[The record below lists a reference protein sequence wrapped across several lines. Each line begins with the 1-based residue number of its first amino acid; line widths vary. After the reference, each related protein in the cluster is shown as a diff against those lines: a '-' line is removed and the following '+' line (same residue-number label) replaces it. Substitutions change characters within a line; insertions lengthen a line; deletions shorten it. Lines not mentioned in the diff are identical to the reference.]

1 MGNCTDTVK
10 VLLEE
15 GKAEVN
21 VADNV
26 SLQPITVQREFVA
39 VLCCVG

>member
-1 MGNCTDTVK
+1 MPLHKAADNGHIETVK

-21 VADNV
+21 VADQV
-26 SLQPITVQREFVA
+26 SL
-39 VLCCVG
+39 